1 LLFTSGAPQPLLYCF
16 IQPVIV
22 AHDGASQQ
30 PQAAVKAAVEA
41 AVKPTGGAN
50 PPLIALT
57 GATGF
62 IGQYL
67 LRELPKRG
75 YRLRVLLRRP
85 SVMPLE
91 SASAVV
97 GDLARPQ
104 NMAAALADVSAVIH
118 SAGIAHA
125 MSGLPE
131 DDYRML
137 NTQATIGLA
146 RAAQRAGARRFIFL
160 SSIRA
165 QSGPSADHVLTE
177 ALAPQPTDAYGRS
190 KLAAEQELAQ
200 LDLDWVALRLTLV
213 YGPGMKGNMAE
224 LVRLARSPYPLPLA
238 RLHAKRSLLALD
250 NLAAAIETVL
260 AAPQRLARAL
270 IVADSEPLTIP
281 EMITILRRALGRR
294 PGLVPVP
301 PRLIELGLRATGR
314 AELYPRL
321 AGSLVADPS
330 ALMGLGWTA
339 RVTTTE
345 GLRAL
350 MRSFTA

>member
-1 LLFTSGAPQPLLYCF
+1 
-16 IQPVIV
+16 
-22 AHDGASQQ
+22 
-30 PQAAVKAAVEA
+30 
-41 AVKPTGGAN
+41 VKPTGGAN

-165 QSGPSADHVLTE
+165 QSGPSANHVLTE

-213 YGPGMKGNMAE
+213 YGPGMKGNMAD

-270 IVADSEPLTIP
+270 IVADGEPLTIP